1 MLGGFFGGKN
11 GINANYSF
19 SSTPTFSSEPWT
31 VYTGKPKSSSKYT
44 NFEKCSVFVFDK
56 KKYEQYMSKN
66 GLVTSSNKE
75 YIQEAYALLKKQ
87 VSNLTKLK
95 HPNILQII
103 EPLEEHSKNFL
114 FVTEYVSG
122 SVDTVYRKDNYNS
135 MYNGSN
141 QQSSMSGNILD
152 GGIDGDDST
161 NNNVLFQRGLLQIA
175 KGLDFIHNT
184 AKSVVLDLQPNN
196 IFINENGDWKLGGL
210 MHLCKLPT
218 GSDNSDF
225 LLDNNG
231 ESHPRLPPFLHIP
244 YNYTAPEVILDN
256 HLSCKNDYFSLGCLL
271 YFLYYGDALFNCE
284 NSAHYYKQEYAKF
297 EKKLT
302 QLGWD
307 RVFPKITNERLS
319 VLLPRLMN
327 RDLYARFDNIQ
338 DLYDQ
343 DFCKDPLI
351 TTLVFLDDFPTKKID
366 EKKAFL
372 QGLIEYLPKFPKQ
385 ISQKS
390 ILPHLIDVLEL
401 GYNVKS
407 DHAELIPVVLELI
420 LIIGSQFSQLSFN
433 EKIYSHLRI
442 QELINNDASIVLFKY
457 LSILQQKVKKDDF
470 IDKILKPLLTA
481 TMDTN
486 NNNNNNT
493 NTGKLI
499 ETQEWCLKTEIVD
512 LVLSTFDFITIKN
525 FYFPLISKTFIMT
538 TSLNIKI
545 SCAKCFHSMISKKSI
560 EKYQAMDDIMP
571 LFAGMKTR
579 DQKMLLTCLPIF
591 VKISDLYMDEEAVI
605 VQKILPLAWNFSMA
619 DTLSLSNYR
628 KYNQV
633 INTISLKVQ
642 QNHEAKVQKIESRN
656 ISVSNKSESEIFENM
671 INQTA
676 SEMTAVKTDS
686 DKLESKKIVSV
697 APIKPISK
705 KTVTTTQPST
715 TGQYPT
721 RFDINSGPAKVQEQT
736 KRTPLVALNP
746 KPKPRTTPVPKS
758 SYNYFK
764 DENPSS
770 TTASDDFDDFVQAK
784 PSIPTSQTRFTA
796 PSTVQTTPNTL
807 HMPSTSTTSLPLQ
820 PSSKSS
826 TPQPPGF
833 SMSLLQ
839 PSARNNKTQSNSSSL
854 I

>member
-11 GINANYSF
+11 GINANYTF

-44 NFEKCSVFVFDK
+44 NFAKCSIFVFDK
-56 KKYEQYMSKN
+56 KKYEQYMTKN

-75 YIQEAYALLKKQ
+75 YIHEAYALLKKQ

-122 SVDTVYRKDNYNS
+122 SVDAVYRKDNYNG
-135 MYNGSN
+135 MYNSTH
-141 QQSSMSGNILD
+141 QQNLSSGNILD
-152 GGIDGDDST
+152 DGVNGENST
-161 NNNVLFQRGLLQIA
+161 NNDVLFQRGLLQIA

-184 AKSVVLDLQPNN
+184 AKSVLLDLQPNN
-196 IFINENGDWKLGGL
+196 VFINENGDWKLGGL

-225 LLDNNG
+225 LLDTSA
-231 ESHPRLPPFLHIP
+231 ESHPRLPSFLHIP
-244 YNYTAPEVILDN
+244 YNYTAPELVFDN
-256 HLSCKNDYFSLGCLL
+256 HLSCKNDYFSLGCLI

-284 NSAHYYKQEYAKF
+284 NSAHYYKQEYGKF

-307 RVFPKITNERLS
+307 RIFPKITNQKLL
-319 VLLPRLMN
+319 VLLPKLMN
-327 RDLYARFDNIQ
+327 RDLYARYDNIQ

-390 ILPHLIDVLEL
+390 ILPHLIDVLDL

-442 QELINNDASIVLFKY
+442 QELIANNASIVLFKY
-457 LSILQQKVKKDDF
+457 LSVLQEKVKKDDF
-470 IDKILKPLLTA
+470 VDKILKPLLTA
-481 TMDTN
+481 TMDISNTN
-486 NNNNNNT
+486 NNNNNNNN
-493 NTGKLI
+493 NTTASNLI

-512 LVLSTFDFITIKN
+512 LVLLTFDFITIKN

-545 SCAKCFHSMISKKSI
+545 SCAKCFHSMISNKSI

-591 VKISDLYMDEEAVI
+591 VKISDLYMEEEAVI
-605 VQKILPLAWNFSMA
+605 VQKILPLVWNFSMA
-619 DTLSLSNYR
+619 DTLSLSNYK

-656 ISVSNKSESEIFENM
+656 ISVSDKSESEIFENM

-676 SEMTAVKTDS
+676 SEMTAAKTDT
-686 DKLESKKIVSV
+686 DRLESKRIVSV
-697 APIKPISK
+697 APIKPVSK
-705 KTVTTTQPST
+705 KTTPKARPSDNGQSQVNFVAN
-715 TGQYPT
+715 TGTNESQ
-721 RFDINSGPAKVQEQT
+721 KQT
-736 KRTPLVALNP
+736 KRTPMVALNP
-746 KPKPRTTPVPKS
+746 KPKPRTVPVEKS

-764 DENPSS
+764 DDSSSS
-770 TTASDDFDDFVQAK
+770 TVVATDDFDDFVQAK
-784 PSIPTSQTRFTA
+784 PSVQTNQTRFTA
-796 PSTVQTTPNTL
+796 ASTVPATPST
-807 HMPSTSTTSLPLQ
+807 LP
-820 PSSKSS
+820 
-826 TPQPPGF
+826 
-833 SMSLLQ
+833 
-839 PSARNNKTQSNSSSL
+839 
-854 I
+854 